1 MYAPRAKQIYQQ
13 LGVDH
18 TQKTII
24 YSDSLNVEKALRLKK
39 QCEEVGFRCRLA
51 TLRCL
56 SPVTDWTTQGAF
68 GIGTS
73 LTNDF
78 KKKSSGGSQKSKA
91 LNMVIK
97 LSSVDSRPTV
107 KISDEITK
115 VSARIRY
122 VLAVRS

>member
-51 TLRCL
+51 TLCCL
-56 SPVTDWTTQGAF
+56 SPVTDWTT
-68 GIGTS
+68 
-73 LTNDF
+73 
-78 KKKSSGGSQKSKA
+78 
-91 LNMVIK
+91 
-97 LSSVDSRPTV
+97 
-107 KISDEITK
+107 
-115 VSARIRY
+115 
-122 VLAVRS
+122 